1 MRSFI
6 LFLFVALTSGV
17 AFAQIRFSGSNHIEY
32 SHNSSDDV
40 ARQAANRRDF
50 FEDWTEGHAQY
61 RRWRLGLRVESHNA
75 PPIFAPDQ
83 TIRKAGLTQRFIEY
97 EASSLKLTLGHFY
110 SLLGRGL
117 TLRFYE
123 NRQLRH
129 DARIDGFKGEY
140 VHKYFEAKLLAGQPI
155 NRENQRQKIF
165 EAGELKLKP
174 FKAIHLGGTMLTTH
188 PDTKRRVSWGS
199 FYAEINAKHGSIYGE
214 YAQEDDPNAAQAP
227 PRIDQILGKRSG
239 AGAAW
244 YVNANILLGA
254 FSLSAEYKDYED
266 FEQFE
271 GAYFN
276 NPPLV
281 AREHLYTLLN
291 RHQLVQDADDE
302 KGYAFEAAY
311 PVIKDGVFT
320 AQYSR
325 TNDQAGAIKYEEYYS
340 QFEWTTPFDWEWF
353 LAVARQD
360 DPSARYLNFVNSTT
374 CALSDFNA
382 LKIVYE
388 HQHTKKFLDD
398 QQFYDQALTVGF
410 SHAPSWTLSFLG
422 ERTTEHRLQTDYWLG
437 GQLDWNFLKNFDL
450 SLFAGSRRKGKVCA
464 GGVCVIKPELE
475 GVEVTLITR
484 F

>member
-6 LFLFVALTSGV
+6 LIIFVLLTSGV
-17 AFAQIRFSGSNHIEY
+17 TFAQIRFSGGNHIEY

-40 ARQAANRRDF
+40 ARQTANRRDF
-50 FEDWTEGHAQY
+50 FEDWTEGHWQY
-61 RRWRLGLRVESHNA
+61 RRWRLGLRFESHNA
-75 PPIFAPDQ
+75 PPIFSPDQ
-83 TIRKAGLTQRFIEY
+83 AIRKAALTQRFIEY

-129 DARIDGFKGEY
+129 DTRIDGFKAEY
-140 VHKYFEAKLLAGQPI
+140 VHKHFETKLLAGQPI

-174 FKAIHLGGTMLTTH
+174 FKTVHLGGTMLTTH

-199 FYAEINAKHGSIYGE
+199 VYTEINAKHGSIYGE
-214 YAQEDDPNAAQAP
+214 YAREYNPNVAQ
-227 PRIDQILGKRSG
+227 S
-239 AGAAW
+239 GAAW
-244 YVNANILLGA
+244 YVNANVLLGA
-254 FSLSAEYKDYED
+254 FSLSAEYKDYDD

-271 GAYFN
+271 GVYFN
-276 NPPLV
+276 NPPLA

-311 PVIKDGVFT
+311 PVINDGVLT

-340 QFEWTTPFDWEWF
+340 QFEWTTPFAWEWF
-353 LAVARQD
+353 FALARQE

-374 CALSDFNA
+374 CELSDFNS
-382 LKIVYE
+382 LKVVYE

-398 QQFYDQALTVGF
+398 QQFYDQALALGF
-410 SHAPSWTLSFLG
+410 SHAPSWTLSFLA

-437 GQLDWNFLKNFDL
+437 GQFDWNFLKNFDL

-475 GVEVTLITR
+475 GVEATLIKR